1 TRQDDSNNPLG
12 NYKIR
17 SLATYQQDERLYL
30 FAASE
35 QGIFRSTYRENSN
48 SIDNFQWALASQSL
62 PTQDM
67 TALTCN
73 EVHKNLFAGSKFAGF
88 LQPDIENQSQ
98 AEENNTTNQPKN
110 KQEWPDF
117 KLQSNQIDLETLSPQ
132 ILPKTWIVL
141 LDKDNSINQENNQL
155 NFAIRQVKSTST
167 ITRNDFGLT
176 AKITRIEPDKEVDN
190 ADKFK
195 LRSTVVL
202 NRSEELELAKERL
215 TVSDRQQEIFQDPI
229 QGNTIFLNQ
238 FIQGLQ
244 PNQTVIVS
252 GKHLRIQ
259 LNDIGGVYHLG
270 DRTNP
275 ATIQWEKINRG
286 LTNSQVRSLAINP
299 QGSVI
304 WAGTT
309 EGIFRSLDSGEY
321 WEPVDSWADI
331 NKTLDKKEIQ
341 AVLSKPSNDSNQPDL
356 IFVGTTE
363 GIFRSN
369 DGGNQWQ
376 KINQEQGLT
385 YTDIRAIAVYV
396 YDNKNYDNNKRE
408 KLMVGTVN
416 GGVFWSENN
425 GDTWTTTGLNN
436 TDVQAL
442 AIQFHSSVDYIFAGT
457 IRDGVFRSTDG
468 GITWQQLSSVN
479 TGLTNLNIT
488 ALASSSR
495 TDIIFAGTSGSG
507 VFRSGDNGDR
517 WEQVNTNLTDL
528 EIRCLTV
535 DADGKV
541 WVGTSKGGVFY
552 SDNQGE
558 LWTPANTNLTNID
571 VRAILIPHNS
581 QNIFVGGIGILLSP
595 DGFETKPVQR
605 RDVVQLLEPPT
616 SLPNTSIPYQQWK
629 VMDKDGFQG
638 NLTTSQHDLIGVE
651 SSDNEDDASPQLTL
665 LPAAADSE
673 VVSEVANIK
682 LPPTEQ
688 QLPILTLQQPLKYS
702 YDPAT
707 VQVYANVVQATHGQ
721 TVEEV
726 IGSGDGHQTNQR
738 FALKKPPL
746 TYVPTTT
753 ASGAKSTLEVR
764 VNGVLWQELPSLYPL
779 TPQDQNYIIRIE
791 DDGTT
796 TVTFGDGIKG
806 ARLPSGNE
814 NVTATYRSGIGLDGN
829 IAATRLSLLKTRP
842 QGIVE
847 VNNPIPATGAAP
859 AESLDEAREKAP
871 PTVRTLDRIV
881 SLRDFEDFAR
891 GFAGIGKA
899 QAVALWH
906 EESHL
911 VHITIAAVGGES
923 VLPESSLYTNL
934 LEAIKQARDPLQQVQ
949 VDSYDRILFNLEARL
964 LINPRYQPEAVE
976 QKVLTALK
984 TTFAFPRR
992 QFGQNV
998 TAAEAI
1004 ATMQN
1009 VEGVI
1014 AVDLDALYPSGRSK
1028 ALVQSLPAFQARSD
1042 PQTNQVYPAQ
1052 LLLLNPAGIKLAI
1065 VPTL

>member
-1 TRQDDSNNPLG
+1 
-12 NYKIR
+12 
-17 SLATYQQDERLYL
+17 
-30 FAASE
+30 
-35 QGIFRSTYRENSN
+35 
-48 SIDNFQWALASQSL
+48 
-62 PTQDM
+62 M
-67 TALTCN
+67 
-73 EVHKNLFAGSKFAGF
+73 
-88 LQPDIENQSQ
+88 
-98 AEENNTTNQPKN
+98 
-110 KQEWPDF
+110 
-117 KLQSNQIDLETLSPQ
+117 
-132 ILPKTWIVL
+132 VL
-141 LDKDNSINQENNQL
+141 LDKGNSINQDNNQL
-155 NFAIRQVKSTST
+155 TVAVDQVKNTST
-167 ITRNDFGLT
+167 ITRTDFGLT
-176 AKITRIEPDKEVDN
+176 SKITRFELDKTLDK

-202 NRSEELELAKERL
+202 SRSEELELAKERL
-215 TVSDRQQEIFQDPI
+215 TVSDRQQEILQDPI
-229 QGNTIFLNQ
+229 QGNTVFLNQ

-252 GKHLRIQ
+252 GKHLRTQ
-259 LNDIGGVYHLG
+259 LNDIGGVCHLG
-270 DRTNP
+270 AETKP
-275 ATIQWEKINRG
+275 ESIGWKKINRG
-286 LTNSQVRSLAINP
+286 LTNSQVRSLTSNP
-299 QGSVI
+299 QGGGI

-309 EGIFRSLDSGEY
+309 EGIFRSLGNGEY
-321 WEPVDSWADI
+321 WQPVDSWENI
-331 NKTLDKKEIQ
+331 NKTLKEKEIQ
-341 AVLSKPSNDSNQPDL
+341 ALLFKPRNESNQSDL
-356 IFVGTTE
+356 IFVGTAE
-363 GIFRSN
+363 GIFRFN
-369 DGGNQWQ
+369 DSGKEWL

-385 YTDIRAIAVYV
+385 YTDIRAIAFNSYS
-396 YDNKNYDNNKRE
+396 KT
-408 KLMVGTVN
+408 LFVGTTN
-416 GGVFWSENN
+416 GGVFQSQNDGKN
-425 GDTWTTTGLNN
+425 WTATRLIG

-442 AIQFHSSVDYIFAGT
+442 AVKQGTDELIAGT
-457 IRDGVFRSTDG
+457 VRNGVFYSTNNG
-468 GITWQQLSSVN
+468 STWQQFTEIRLGTGTISSNGNQVTWIGSNFELQTGDIINAADQSRTVINTVNINSSPVTFTVDEPFRPDLLPGTAFTIN
-479 TGLTNLNIT
+479 TGLTNRNIT
-488 ALASSSR
+488 ALTFCTRTIQKAVSINGKSVSSNEPIFTKLLKIGDTIRIAEYTRRVVEINDTTLTVAKDFPTHLTTASSFR
-495 TDIIFAGTSGSG
+495 IDTIFAGTAGSG
-507 VFRSGDNGDR
+507 VFRSRDNGDR
-517 WEQVNTNLTDL
+517 WEQVNTNLTDM

-541 WVGTSKGGVFY
+541 WVGTSKRGVFY

-558 LWTPANTNLTNID
+558 LWTPANTNLNNID
-571 VRAILIPHNS
+571 VHAILISHDS
-581 QNIFVGGIGILLSP
+581 KNIFVGGIGILLSL

-616 SLPNTSIPYQQWK
+616 SLPNTSVPYQQWK

-638 NLTTSQHDLIGVE
+638 NLTTSQYDAIGVE
-651 SSDNEDDASPQLTL
+651 SSNNEDDASPQLTL
-665 LPAAADSE
+665 LQAAADSD
-673 VVSEVANIK
+673 VVSEMAKIQ
-682 LPPTEQ
+682 LPPTDQ
-688 QLPILTLQQPLKYS
+688 QMPVLTLQQPLKYS

-726 IGSGDGHQTNQR
+726 IGSGDGHETNQR

-746 TYVPTTT
+746 TYVPTIT
-753 ASGAKSTLEVR
+753 ASGAKSTLKVR
-764 VNGVLWQELPSLYPL
+764 VNGVLWQEVPYLYPL

-796 TVTFGDGIKG
+796 TVIFGDGIKG

-829 IAATRLSLLKTRP
+829 IAVDRLSLLKTRP

-859 AESLDEAREKAP
+859 PESLEEARAKVP

-899 QAVALWH
+899 QAVAVWH
-906 EESHL
+906 EENHI

-923 VLPESSLYTNL
+923 VLPESSLYINL
-934 LEAIKQARDPLQQVQ
+934 IAAIDQARDPLQQVQ

-964 LINPRYQPEAVE
+964 LINPRYQPKQVE

-1028 ALVQSLPAFQARSD
+1028 ALVQSLTAFQAYSE

-1052 LLLLNPAGIKLAI
+1052 LLLLNPTGIKFAI